1 MGESPKQQSTSQTR
15 GNVSKSEGAMKSLL
29 QRFTG
34 LPSLAKW
41 VIAGVLTVL
50 LVLLFIW
57 GKDGISN
64 WNEKR
69 KQAQYDAKQ
78 KATDAEIG
86 KLQEGNRQLLLE
98 KKEADAK
105 AEMKTQESD
114 LLKLELAKYG
124 KAARD
129 AVSKQTEAMKN
140 YEEDKARIN
149 LDASPFQRCVDLC
162 RERAGIGYPCPRDF
176 CESRR

>member
-1 MGESPKQQSTSQTR
+1 
-15 GNVSKSEGAMKSLL
+15 MKSLL
-29 QRFTG
+29 QRFWA
-34 LPSLAKW
+34 LSW
-41 VIAGVLTVL
+41 VLRLVIVGVLAVL
-50 LVLLFIW
+50 LVLLFVW

-78 KATDAEIG
+78 KASDAEIA
-86 KLQEGNRQLLLE
+86 KLKQANEQLITE
-98 KKEADAK
+98 NKEATAK

-124 KAARD
+124 KAAKD

-149 LDASPFQRCVDLC
+149 LDATPFQRCSDFC

>member
-1 MGESPKQQSTSQTR
+1 
-15 GNVSKSEGAMKSLL
+15 MKSL
-29 QRFTG
+29 F
-34 LPSLAKW
+34 AKFW
-41 VIAGVLTVL
+41 ALSPLIKWAIAGVLAVL
-50 LVLLFIW
+50 LVLLFVW

-78 KATDAEIG
+78 KASDAEIA
-86 KLQEGNRQLLLE
+86 KLKQANEQLITE
-98 KKEADAK
+98 NKEATAK

-124 KAARD
+124 KAAKD

-149 LDASPFQRCVDLC
+149 LDATPFQRCVDLC